1 MASTYSD
8 LKIELIGTGEQT
20 GTWGAT
26 TNNNFSVAI
35 GEAITGSADVAFSSA
50 DVTVTLTDTNAAQ
63 VARNLRLNLTGTSGG
78 ARNLILGSGCQIEKL
93 YLINNGLADAVTVKN
108 TSGTGIAVP
117 AGKSMFVY
125 NNGTNVVE
133 AVNSAVSMQTTGNS
147 SVGGNLAVT
156 GTSAFTGATTFAA
169 DSTYNGTGQVKLPAG
184 TDAKRSG
191 SPVDGMIRYNTDLD
205 SFEGYVNGIWGGI
218 GGAQAGGAI
227 ITNKDTASVNY
238 TIPSGT
244 NGLSVGPVTVASGI
258 TITVTSGQR
267 WVIL

>member
-20 GTWGAT
+20 GTWGTT
-26 TNNNFSVAI
+26 TNNNFSVAV

-63 VARNLRLNLTGTSGG
+63 TARNLRLNLTGTSGG

-133 AVNSAVSMQTTGNS
+133 AVTAALNL
-147 SVGGNLAVT
+147 SVGALAVT
-156 GTSAFTGATTFAA
+156 GASTFAA

-184 TDAKRSG
+184 TTAERSG
-191 SPVDGMIRYNTDLD
+191 TPTNGMIRYNSTNGQ
-205 SFEGYVNGIWGGI
+205 FEGYQGGVWGALG
-218 GGAQAGGAI
+218 GGATGGGSDEVFVENGVTVTTNYTLS
-227 ITNKDTASVNY
+227 TNKNAE
-238 TIPSGT
+238 
-244 NGLSVGPVTVASGI
+244 SVGPIVINSGVSVTI
-258 TITVTSGQR
+258 PSGQR